1 MKTSV
6 LPRLVR
12 RLVGAVNPQPV
23 VRQYDR
29 VDCGPACLLSVLRFH
44 GGDTG
49 LPSVRSWGG
58 TDANGTSLL
67 GLHRA
72 ATALGFEARGAT
84 GDYQDLLK
92 EELPCIAHVVH
103 EGAQHYVVV
112 YEVHDS
118 RVKVGD
124 PALGLRWLSR
134 AECERLWS
142 QRAILILHPGPNL
155 RSEPPPHWFEWVVG
169 RIRHVHGWLVQS
181 VFLGVIYTVLGLA
194 TAVVVQR
201 LIDDFIGER
210 DVSRILWAGGFLLA
224 LHAARG
230 LAGYLRQRFLVG
242 LGKRASNAIAAELLE
257 HLFRLPASYFD
268 TRRRGDIIARLQD
281 ASRIQAAVLEI
292 LGSTTIDLLIATMS
306 MAAVFYFSPPLG
318 LTALL
323 LLLPCAFF
331 AGTTMGQIHRE
342 QDAALGAYGLLQASY
357 VDAVDGIDSIRGLG
371 VGRIFARM
379 NLSLFGHFQTRVERL
394 GLTRAAIGFQVENVN
409 GAMLATS

>member
-1 MKTSV
+1 M
-6 LPRLVR
+6 
-12 RLVGAVNPQPV
+12 
-23 VRQYDR
+23 
-29 VDCGPACLLSVLRFH
+29 
-44 GGDTG
+44 
-49 LPSVRSWGG
+49 
-58 TDANGTSLL
+58 
-67 GLHRA
+67 
-72 ATALGFEARGAT
+72 
-84 GDYQDLLK
+84 
-92 EELPCIAHVVH
+92 
-103 EGAQHYVVV
+103 
-112 YEVHDS
+112 
-118 RVKVGD
+118 
-124 PALGLRWLSR
+124 
-134 AECERLWS
+134 
-142 QRAILILHPGPNL
+142 
-155 RSEPPPHWFEWVVG
+155 
-169 RIRHVHGWLVQS
+169 
-181 VFLGVIYTVLGLA
+181 
-194 TAVVVQR
+194 
-201 LIDDFIGER
+201 
-210 DVSRILWAGGFLLA
+210 
-224 LHAARG
+224 
-230 LAGYLRQRFLVG
+230 VG

-281 ASRIQAAVLEI
+281 ASRIQAAVLEM

-409 GAMLATS
+409 GAMLATTLTVGALLVVTGALRIGAMMASYSLVAGALPSLQRVIESLFTFQGGGGAAQRLQDLLLTAPECSEGGGGCLPDEYRAEPGRCPLRMAKW